1 LSFEIIEDFFGEK
14 VIHRVLNR
22 HLLSQESG
30 QFELASLVA
39 QM

>member
-1 LSFEIIEDFFGEK
+1 
-14 VIHRVLNR
+14 VLNR